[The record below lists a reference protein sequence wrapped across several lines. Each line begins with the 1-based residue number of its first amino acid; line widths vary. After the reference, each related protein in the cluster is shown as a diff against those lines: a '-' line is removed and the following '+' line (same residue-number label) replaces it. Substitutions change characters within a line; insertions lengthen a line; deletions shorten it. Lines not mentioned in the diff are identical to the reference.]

1 MLLTSFVW
9 LESGDMTDPSA
20 PGRAMRTERAA
31 PNASMLIESMRDI
44 GYSLDSALADII
56 DNSITAKAKRIDLLI
71 DTVSPTPKLAVIDD
85 GIGMTETELLDAMR
99 PGSRS
104 PLETRATGDLGR
116 FGLGLKTASFSQ
128 CRRLTVISRRQGK
141 TAGARWDLDEVAR
154 ANDWLVEL
162 LDEPIDVPWID
173 RLGENG
179 TLVLWEKMDR
189 LLDRGTSDRS
199 DLVRRIDEATSHI
212 ELVFHRYIRGERGLK
227 KIAIYLNGR
236 LLAGFDPFASDHPA
250 TQSGAIE
257 PIQLGGHKVEVQ
269 AFTLPHHKKVTASE
283 WTRLGGREGY
293 LRNQGFYVYRNKRL
307 IMHGTWF
314 GLARQMELTKL
325 ARVRIDM
332 PAELDADWK
341 IDVKKASAQPPLQ
354 VRARLRRIIDHIGAT
369 SKRVYTA
376 RGRALATDSRLPV
389 WLRVQEKNEIR
400 YQLNPE
406 HPVFVDFVSRLPAD
420 LMPDFHRVLET
431 ASSAMP
437 VDALFADV
445 SGSPEHVSGGTLSDD
460 ALLHAATTTF
470 DTLSASGISRDDIF
484 NMMQATEPFRSEWDH
499 TRAMLDRHRKDNSGE

>member
-1 MLLTSFVW
+1 
-9 LESGDMTDPSA
+9 
-20 PGRAMRTERAA
+20 MRTERAA
-31 PNASMLIESMRDI
+31 PNAGMLIESMRDI

-56 DNSITAKAKRIDLLI
+56 DNSITAKAKRVDLLI
-71 DTVSPTPKLAVIDD
+71 DTVSQSPKLGVVDD
-85 GIGMTETELLDAMR
+85 GIGMTEPELLDAMR

-104 PLETRATGDLGR
+104 PLDIRAAGDLGR

-128 CRRLTVISRRQGK
+128 CRRLTVISRHGGR
-141 TAGARWDLDEVAR
+141 TSGARWDLDEVAR
-154 ANDWLVEL
+154 VNDWLVEL
-162 LDEPIDVPWID
+162 LDEPIEVPWID
-173 RLGENG
+173 RLGESG

-189 LLDRGTSDRS
+189 LLDRGATDRG
-199 DLVRRIDEATSHI
+199 DLVRRIDEATSHL
-212 ELVFHRYIRGERGLK
+212 ELVFHRYIRGERGISK
-227 KIAIYLNGR
+227 VAIHLNGR
-236 LLAGFDPFASDHPA
+236 RLDGFDPFATDHPA
-250 TQSGAIE
+250 TQPGALE

-269 AFTLPHHKKVTASE
+269 AFTLPHHKKVTAAD

-314 GLARQMELTKL
+314 CLARQMELTKL

-332 PAELDADWK
+332 PAELDAEWK

-354 VRARLRRIIDHIGAT
+354 VRSRLRRIIDHIGAR

-376 RGRALATDSRLPV
+376 RGRKLATDTRLPV
-389 WLRVQEKNEIR
+389 WLRIQDKNEIR

-406 HPVFVDFVSRLPAD
+406 HPVFVDFAARLPRD
-420 LMPDFHRVLET
+420 LGSDFRRVLET

-445 SGSPEHVSGGTLSDD
+445 SGSPEHVSGGHLSDD
-460 ALLHAATTTF
+460 GLHHAALTTF
-470 DTLSASGISRDDIF
+470 DTLSSSGIGREDIL
-484 NMMQATEPFRSEWDH
+484 NMMQATEPFRSEWD
-499 TRAMLDRHRKDNSGE
+499 RAAAIIDKHRKDDTGE